1 MPQMAFKAT
10 TVVPILLVAF
20 IFFASP
26 AHAFGAGN
34 ISSLSKIEGSNWRHG
49 DIEDTLL
56 TLLTARA
63 MGGKK
68 FSKLDVKRVYFGN
81 WLRDYSQAIDVGTV
95 KYVSADAIRLLLW
108 VLGFMSFG
116 YGTGEFEVTSERL
129 GCYRP
134 EEHIDNPKDYA
145 DNIDARQYDR
155 RLRGPVDERRELAI
169 DERNGMKNYI
179 ASEDVGITTS
189 AGLVRNL
196 FGKAIDLGRKYKH
209 SKDKSDF
216 YEALRLLGT
225 GCHCLEDFS
234 AHSNYTELALI
245 ELGERDIFPHV
256 GRRTQI
262 QLRGARGPV
271 FPIVTGTFGGV
282 DFLHS
287 VMGEFND
294 KAAQS
299 ELEELEGAIS
309 HAQNSDTSLLK
320 EVLNKIPS
328 GVFGGDTDQSKKADE
343 LQANANANQMQ
354 NMHITPKEPEEFT
367 KQINDIMKQVYPIIE
382 FHDNIMQGISS
393 AVDKIPILPDL
404 IEQLQD
410 QVNLFVFSLLAPYIM
425 PVINQVK
432 NELTTG
438 SSEVLKS
445 SREHQMAVF
454 KDDSDTDPTHSMLS
468 KDHFSNVLNEPAG
481 KVASQVVKW
490 VVPQIV
496 ECWDNERTDIVR
508 TLDRIVNGVMHHPAL
523 REYGDDG
530 ARDGRMEMFRE
541 VEKWWGD
548 KNERERDTLRR
559 QLSRDGVEHF
569 KNHKEGVHDKGHG
582 CGKPLGLPTK
592 ETFESS
598 GAVGGKGTDSGNL
611 LSGIASALGGNSSS
625 SGGSGGYNG
634 SSGGHGGSSGG
645 YGSSSGYGGSSK
657 QDKSDISNTV
667 SDAVGGGAIGS
678 IMGGFAS
685 NILGNNSNNK
695 SSSDDRRSDDR
706 PHHSSSSGGHSS
718 SQYGSSNPQYGSSS
732 AQYSSSN
739 TQYGSSNTHHGSS
752 SAQYGSSR
760 RDDSSSAQ
768 YGSFNNP
775 HGSSSA
781 HYESSRRDDSS
792 GDESNESDDYSKK
805 QRKREKK
812 EQKRLKKLREEE
824 ERHSSSRRD
833 DYGRS
838 SGRDDDYGRS
848 SGRNDEVSYGS
859 SGRDDNYPSRQP
871 AYGSEQN
878 YSSGYGRDSGNT
890 RLGDTHSSSSRYEQ
904 SSTSSHGTSRY
915 EETSSYGRT
924 QTTSGGY
931 SSSSSAYPGTSHTS
945 SSGHGS
951 SSYGSSA
958 QTSSGGYGS
967 SGYPGNTHS
976 SSSGHGSSGYPGQ
989 TSSSGFGSSGPS
1001 HGEYGSSASGY
1012 GSSTQPSSGAYNSSS
1027 GYGQTSS
1034 HGSSGRRDDY
1044 GQDSG
1049 YGNSG
1054 SNMPG
1059 SFGGED
1065 RYDNDRRRD
1074 DGRGGSSGYGNS
1086 GYGNS
1091 SGGSSG
1097 YGGGHGGS
1105 SGYSGGSGYGSRY

>member
-1 MPQMAFKAT
+1 MPQMALKAT
-10 TVVPILLVAF
+10 TVVPILIVAL

-34 ISSLSKIEGSNWRHG
+34 ISSLSKIEGQNWRHG

-56 TLLTARA
+56 TLLTARV

-81 WLRDYSQAIDVGTV
+81 WLRDYSQAIDIGTV

-179 ASEDVGITTS
+179 ASEDVGIETS

-196 FGKAIDLGRKYKH
+196 FGRAIDLGRKYKH
-209 SKDKSDF
+209 SKNKADF

-245 ELGERDIFPHV
+245 EMGERDVFPHV
-256 GRRTQI
+256 GRRTQMEI
-262 QLRGARGPV
+262 RGARHPV
-271 FPIVTGTFGGV
+271 YPIVTGTFGGV

-294 KAAQS
+294 KATQS
-299 ELEELEGAIS
+299 ELEELEGAIG

-320 EVLNKIPS
+320 NILNKIPP
-328 GVFGGDTDQSKKADE
+328 GVFGSDTDQGKKADE
-343 LQANANANQMQ
+343 LQANSNAAQMQ

-367 KQINDIMKQVYPIIE
+367 KQINQIMKEIYPIIE
-382 FHDNIMQGISS
+382 FHDNIMQSISN
-393 AVDKIPILPDL
+393 AIDKIPVLPDL

-425 PVINQVK
+425 PIISQVK
-432 NELTTG
+432 NELHTG
-438 SSEVLKS
+438 SSEVIKS
-445 SREHQMAVF
+445 SRDHQMAVF
-454 KDDSDTDPTHSMLS
+454 QDDSDTNPTHSMLS

-481 KVASQVVKW
+481 KVASQVLKW

-496 ECWDNERTDIVR
+496 ECWDDERADIAR

-530 ARDGRMEMFRE
+530 ARDGRMQMFRE

-548 KNERERDTLRR
+548 KDERERDSLRR
-559 QLSRDGVEHF
+559 ALSRDGVQHF

-598 GAVGGKGTDSGNL
+598 GAVGGKGTDSGDL
-611 LSGIASALGGNSSS
+611 LSGIASAIGGNSQSS
-625 SGGSGGYNG
+625 GGYGGSGGSGGY
-634 SSGGHGGSSGG
+634 
-645 YGSSSGYGGSSK
+645 GSSK
-657 QDKSDISNTV
+657 KDKDQISDKV
-667 SDAVGGGAIGS
+667 SEAVGGGAIGS

-685 NILGNNSNNK
+685 NILANSGNK
-695 SSSDDRRSDDR
+695 SSDDRRDERRDERRDDR
-706 PHHSSSSGGHSS
+706 RSDSRPHYSGGSSNEYSS
-718 SQYGSSNPQYGSSS
+718 SQYGSSNTQQYGSSH
-732 AQYSSSN
+732 A
-739 TQYGSSNTHHGSS
+739 QYGSSNTQQYGSSDSPYGSSHTQQYGSSNTPQYGRSSSPKYGSSHAQHGSS
-752 SAQYGSSR
+752 HSQYGSSR
-760 RDDSSSAQ
+760 RDDSDD
-768 YGSFNNP
+768 
-775 HGSSSA
+775 
-781 HYESSRRDDSS
+781 DDS
-792 GDESNESDDYSKK
+792 DDDDDYEKK

-812 EQKRLKKLREEE
+812 EKKRLKKLREEE
-824 ERHSSSRRD
+824 EERSERHGSSRRDDYGRSSGHGESYGSSGRD

-848 SGRNDEVSYGS
+848 SGRNDGYAT
-859 SGRDDNYPSRQP
+859 SGRDENYPSRQP
-871 AYGSEQN
+871 AYGEEQS
-878 YSSGYGRDSGNT
+878 YSSGYGRESGSSRLEDSY
-890 RLGDTHSSSSRYEQ
+890 SSSSRYEQ
-904 SSTSSHGTSRY
+904 TSSSSYGTSRY
-915 EETSSYGRT
+915 EETSSSSNYGRS
-924 QTTSGGY
+924 SGYG
-931 SSSSSAYPGTSHTS
+931 GTTS
-945 SSGHGS
+945 SSG
-951 SSYGSSA
+951 YGSSEPSYGGN
-958 QTSSGGYGS
+958 THSSSGGYGS
-967 SGYPGNTHS
+967 
-976 SSSGHGSSGYPGQ
+976 
-989 TSSSGFGSSGPS
+989 TS
-1001 HGEYGSSASGY
+1001 SGY
-1012 GSSTQPSSGAYNSSS
+1012 GSSMQQISG
-1027 GYGQTSS
+1027 GYGSS
-1034 HGSSGRRDDY
+1034 DRREDY
-1044 GQDSG
+1044 GRDTG
-1049 YGNSG
+1049 YGDSG

-1059 SFGGED
+1059 SFGGDD
-1065 RYDNDRRRD
+1065 RYGDDRRRD
-1074 DGRGGSSGYGNS
+1074 DGRGGSSGYGDS
-1086 GYGNS
+1086 GYGQSGGYGNS
-1091 SGGSSG
+1091 GGYGGSSG
-1097 YGGGHGGS
+1097 YGGG
-1105 SGYSGGSGYGSRY
+1105 SGYGSRY